1 MLNNSYCSL
10 IKEGIIFNMD
20 LKKIKERLIKNFPED
35 KVEVFDLRGSGDHFS
50 VIVISDKFQGISL
63 VDRHRMIYSIFEDK
77 IVTEIHALQNQT
89 YTLEEWKRKK
99 ISN

>member
-1 MLNNSYCSL
+1 MNIDEIKQRLNAFFIN
-10 IKEGIIFNMD
+10 
-20 LKKIKERLIKNFPED
+20 D
-35 KVEVFDLRGSGDHFS
+35 KVEVFDSRGTGDHFS
-50 VIVISDKFQGISL
+50 IIVISDKFDNISL

-77 IVTEIHALQNQT
+77 IVTEIHALQIQT